1 MSFTEGEPHNQDL
14 DGGEEEEEEEE
25 EEGDDQSYTET
36 ETIETED
43 EDELKSNRLGYLIYK
58 ILFLNKC
65 NVHINKQGLSS
76 LA

>member
-1 MSFTEGEPHNQDL
+1 VSFTEGEPHDQDL

-43 EDELKSNRLGYLIYK
+43 EDELKSNRLFLKNTTLCTEPKHIVFLSQ
-58 ILFLNKC
+58 LFFA
-65 NVHINKQGLSS
+65 V
-76 LA
+76 